1 VIEDIQ
7 FRWAAISGWQ
17 VAMGSTPDLQYRVRR
32 ENGDWS
38 DWLSVPI
45 DGSDA
50 ASGLGKE
57 SK

>member
-50 ASGLGKE
+50 ASGSEK
-57 SK
+57 